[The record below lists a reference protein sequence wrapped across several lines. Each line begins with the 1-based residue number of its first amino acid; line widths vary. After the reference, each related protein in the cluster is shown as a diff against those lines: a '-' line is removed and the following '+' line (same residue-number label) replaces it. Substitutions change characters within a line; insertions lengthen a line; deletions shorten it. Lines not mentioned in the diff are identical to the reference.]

1 MSFWASLQIHFLP
14 FNLSVSSQPKIWISQ
29 NLWCNNLRR
38 LNLLCCT
45 DFGTWKGI
53 KSTEIDKNILNW
65 HNTEICQFL
74 RNTPDWVAKMKRKPE
89 YFGSGCNYIRGVLK
103 KGIQGGGL
111 LLHIKKYWHFLGGK
125 DFLKRS
131 LFIDLV
137 FGGFPK
143 ICIPMV

>member
-14 FNLSVSSQPKIWISQ
+14 FNLSVSSQPKIWILQ

-74 RNTPDWVAKMKRKPE
+74 RNTPDCVQQTVHQWNEHQPAGNKNWEKWKVHDNRGLGTKDARDRVWRWLHLE
-89 YFGSGCNYIRGVLK
+89 YMGEIYRVLV
-103 KGIQGGGL
+103 QVQ
-111 LLHIKKYWHFLGGK
+111 W
-125 DFLKRS
+125 R
-131 LFIDLV
+131 
-137 FGGFPK
+137 
-143 ICIPMV
+143 

>member
-14 FNLSVSSQPKIWISQ
+14 FNLSVTSQPKIWISQ

-74 RNTPDWVAKMKRKPE
+74 RNTPAYGLKIENIPE
-89 YFGSGCNYIRGVLK
+89 KLRASLNRSSVQRGEHGNLAQLRWELTANADTEAVLK
-103 KGIQGGGL
+103 NIAFYK
-111 LLHIKKYWHFLGGK
+111 
-125 DFLKRS
+125 
-131 LFIDLV
+131 
-137 FGGFPK
+137 
-143 ICIPMV
+143 

>member
-14 FNLSVSSQPKIWISQ
+14 FNLSVSFQPKILIPE
-29 NLWCNNLRR
+29 NLWCNHLRQ

-74 RNTPDWVAKMKRKPE
+74 RNTPASAWCLHSHEIYCWDPLDPGNMISSASFSAKNWTERK
-89 YFGSGCNYIRGVLK
+89 SNDK
-103 KGIQGGGL
+103 T
-111 LLHIKKYWHFLGGK
+111 IKTSNSNTGDKTSNL
-125 DFLKRS
+125 
-131 LFIDLV
+131 
-137 FGGFPK
+137 
-143 ICIPMV
+143 ICF

>member
-14 FNLSVSSQPKIWISQ
+14 FHLSVSSQPKIWISQ

-74 RNTPDWVAKMKRKPE
+74 RNTPAVTGQFRINCPVTVWINLNFNIFLCNGMN
-89 YFGSGCNYIRGVLK
+89 YFFE
-103 KGIQGGGL
+103 L
-111 LLHIKKYWHFLGGK
+111 LFFFWIEGRTFKFENKF
-125 DFLKRS
+125 
-131 LFIDLV
+131 FIMRYV
-137 FGGFPK
+137 
-143 ICIPMV
+143 ICIL

>member
-74 RNTPDWVAKMKRKPE
+74 RNTPAFINPSPTLYDDRQAAE
-89 YFGSGCNYIRGVLK
+89 YSQYSNHFASCGQRAATKFLPNYHLVSCLGSGVWLRLRIL
-103 KGIQGGGL
+103 
-111 LLHIKKYWHFLGGK
+111 
-125 DFLKRS
+125 
-131 LFIDLV
+131 
-137 FGGFPK
+137 
-143 ICIPMV
+143 